1 MMVSSTVLYK
11 MVRDGVEVVFHL
23 VLLLAECHK
32 PPFIKYHRLPWASLV
47 AQLVKN
53 PSAMQ
58 ESPVQLE
65 KGEDIHS
72 SFLGLSWWLR

>member
-1 MMVSSTVLYK
+1 MMVSFTVLYK

-47 AQLVKN
+47 TQTVKN
-53 PSAMQ
+53 LPAMWETWIQ
-58 ESPVQLE
+58 SLC
-65 KGEDIHS
+65 
-72 SFLGLSWWLR
+72 